1 MNVSTQ
7 TSADSDGLKNV
18 AVILPQFSGGGAE
31 RVLMQV
37 AGGLDIARFST
48 TIVVLDG
55 HGGDAKRLPPH
66 VSVRN
71 LESPRLRS
79 AFGSLRRTFRE
90 LQPDV
95 VLSTLGYLNLGVL
108 AASVGT
114 LPSRC
119 RLIVRE
125 ANVPQATAAALGTRL
140 LTRLAYTTLYR
151 RADAVLCNAK
161 IVKTELIKYGVP
173 GERIHIVANPVDTAG
188 IRESIKGPTRPRDN
202 EIRFVAMG
210 RLVPQKGFDRL
221 IDWFSKLDKP
231 AHLVILG
238 EGSMRSKLEARILKS
253 NLEERV
259 SLVGQVEVP
268 WQYLANADAFLLP
281 SRWEGMPNAAL
292 EALALGTPVIAS
304 SEAGGI
310 IELSAETPDGA
321 VTIAPTGEAFLLAM
335 AQVSPRD
342 RATDTPA
349 SFLPER
355 YGLKTVLK
363 TYEALIAGNA

>member
-7 TSADSDGLKNV
+7 ASADSDDLKNV
-18 AVILPQFSGGGAE
+18 AIILPRLSGGGAE
-31 RVLMQV
+31 RVLVQI
-37 AGGLDIARFST
+37 AGGLDTTRFST
-48 TIVVLDG
+48 TVVVLDG
-55 HGGDAKRLPPH
+55 RDNDAKHLPNH

-71 LESPRLRS
+71 LKTPRLRS

-90 LQPDV
+90 LQPDA

-108 AASVGT
+108 AASIGT
-114 LPSRC
+114 LPSC
-119 RLIVRE
+119 RRIIVRE
-125 ANVPQATAAALGTRL
+125 ANVPQATAAALGSRL

-151 RADAVLCNAK
+151 RADAVICNAN

-173 GERIHIVANPVDTAG
+173 GKRIHIVANPVNTAG
-188 IRESIKGPTRPRDN
+188 IRESVKGPIRPRDN

-221 IDWFSKLDKP
+221 IDWFSKFNKP

-238 EGSMRSKLEARILKS
+238 EGSMRSELEARILKS

-259 SLVGQVEVP
+259 SLIGQVEVP
-268 WQYLANADAFLLP
+268 WQYLADADAFLLP

-292 EALALGTPVIAS
+292 EALALGIPVIAS

-310 IELSAETPDGA
+310 IELSDETPGGA
-321 VTIAPTGEAFLLAM
+321 VTIAQTGEAFVSAM
-335 AQVSPRD
+335 KQITPRD
-342 RATDTPA
+342 RSTDAPA

-363 TYEALIAGNA
+363 TYETLIAGDA